1 MGKGSFFLFFSGGLI
16 LTVQL
21 AANSQV
27 NKYILLIIVLLLTA
41 LAISM
46 LSLQKLNRHA
56 ICILALVLGMA
67 GGLSRLN
74 ILTGSSNH
82 GWTGIPLS
90 SVASF
95 TGRLIEDSRESANG
109 LVFYNIKLSWC
120 STAGNTSTARANG
133 RAVVMVKEG
142 RELFWGERIKVSG
155 VLKALS
161 SEKANISRENF
172 ISWATPQDIEVPGSG
187 SFSGLLHRRGRLL
200 QYLNRNIEELLFPS
214 SALLRALLL
223 GQRQELSLKLMSRF
237 RKSGS
242 LHVLA
247 LSGLHVGII
256 YILLYYL
263 FIFLPGRSYRII
275 AASIIVSA
283 YLFLVGPRP
292 SLTRAVIML
301 CAGGMAYLADR
312 DFNPLNIL
320 SLAAAVILL
329 IEPLSLFELSFQ
341 LSFLSLLG
349 IILIGGPL
357 AGSGA
362 AYLPGFIRFPLAY
375 SVGAQLMTAP
385 VLLYTFGSVYPI
397 GIPAALLLIPLISL
411 FIWFG
416 IIYLMISW
424 IPVYFVGRIF
434 ALFLHYIYL
443 IISGLT
449 ALLSQ
454 APAVTGSGHIFLWLS
469 LPAVVLLIRRFFK
482 IEL

>member
-1 MGKGSFFLFFSGGLI
+1 M
-16 LTVQL
+16 
-21 AANSQV
+21 
-27 NKYILLIIVLLLTA
+27 
-41 LAISM
+41 AISM
-46 LSLQKLNRHA
+46 LSFQKLSRHA
-56 ICILALVLGMA
+56 ICILALALGMA

-74 ILTGSSNH
+74 LLTGSSNH

-95 TGRLIEDSRESANG
+95 TGHLIEDSRESVNG

-133 RAVVMVKEG
+133 RAVVIVKEG
-142 RELFWGERIKVSG
+142 RELFWGEGIKVSG
-155 VLKALS
+155 SLKTVFP
-161 SEKANISRENF
+161 EKANICRESF
-172 ISWATPQDIEVPGSG
+172 FSWVAPQDIEVLGSN
-187 SFSGLLHRRGRLL
+187 SFSRLLHRRGQLL
-200 QYLNRNIEELLFPS
+200 EYLNRNIEELLFPS
-214 SALLRALLL
+214 SALFRALLL
-223 GQRQELSLKLMSRF
+223 GQRQELPPELMSRF

-312 DFNPLNIL
+312 DFSPLNIL
-320 SLAAAVILL
+320 SLAAAVIIL

-385 VLLYTFGSVYPI
+385 VLLNTFGSVYPI
-397 GIPAALLLIPLISL
+397 GIPASLLLIPLISL
-411 FIWFG
+411 FIWLG
-416 IIYLMISW
+416 IIYLMVSW
-424 IPVYFVGRIF
+424 IPVYFVGRVF
-434 ALFLHYIYL
+434 AVSLHFIYD
-443 IISGLT
+443 IISDLT
-449 ALLSQ
+449 ALFSQ
-454 APAVTGSGHIFLWLS
+454 VPAVTGSGHIILWLL
-469 LPAVVLLIRRFFK
+469 LPVVVLLIRRLFK

>member
-16 LTVQL
+16 LALQL

-27 NKYILLIIVLLLTA
+27 NKHILLIIVLLLAA

-46 LSLQKLNRHA
+46 MSVQKLNWHA
-56 ICILALVLGMA
+56 ICILALALGMA
-67 GGLSRLN
+67 GALYRLN
-74 ILTGSSNH
+74 IITGSYNH

-95 TGRLIEDSRESANG
+95 SGHLSEDSRESANG

-120 STAGNTSTARANG
+120 STAGNTFSARANG

-155 VLKALS
+155 ALRAVS
-161 SEKANISRENF
+161 PEKANISRESF
-172 ISWATPQDIEVPGSG
+172 FSRAAPQDIEVLGSIP
-187 SFSGLLHRRGRLL
+187 FSVVLRCRVQLL
-200 QYLNRNIEELLFPS
+200 QYINRNIEYLPFPA

-223 GQRQELSLKLMSRF
+223 GQRQELPIKLMSRF

-263 FIFLPGRSYRII
+263 FIFLPGRNYRII

-349 IILIGGPL
+349 IILVGGPL
-357 AGSGA
+357 AGCAA

-385 VLLYTFGSVYPI
+385 VLLSTFGSVYPI
-397 GIPAALLLIPLISL
+397 GIAAALLLIPLISI
-411 FIWFG
+411 FIWLG
-416 IIYLMISW
+416 IIYLMVSW
-424 IPVYFVGRIF
+424 LPVYFAGQVL
-434 ALFLHYIYL
+434 ALSLHFIYR

-449 ALLSQ
+449 ALFSQ
-454 APAVTGSGHIFLWLS
+454 APAVAGSGHIFLFIL

>member
-1 MGKGSFFLFFSGGLI
+1 MGKGSFFLFFSSGLI
-16 LTVQL
+16 LAVQL
-21 AANSQV
+21 AAKCQV
-27 NKYILLIIVLLLTA
+27 NKYILLIIVLLFAA

-46 LSLQKLNRHA
+46 LSLQKLHWHA
-56 ICILALVLGMA
+56 ICILALALGMA

-74 ILTGSSNH
+74 ILAGSSNN

-95 TGRLIEDSRESANG
+95 TGHLSEDSRESANG

-133 RAVVMVKEG
+133 RAVVMVKQG
-142 RELFWGERIKVSG
+142 RELFWGERIKVNGS
-155 VLKALS
+155 LKALS
-161 SEKANISRENF
+161 PEKANISRENF
-172 ISWATPQDIEVPGSG
+172 FSRVAPQDIEVPDS
-187 SFSGLLHRRGRLL
+187 SLFSGLLHRRGQLL
-200 QYLNRNIEELLFPS
+200 QYLNRNIEELLVPS

-223 GQRQELSLKLMSRF
+223 GQRQEIPPEVMSRF

-320 SLAAAVILL
+320 SLAAALILL
-329 IEPLSLFELSFQ
+329 IEPFSLFELSFQ

-349 IILIGGPL
+349 IMLIGAPL
-357 AGSGA
+357 AGSIA

-416 IIYLMISW
+416 IIYLMVSW
-424 IPVYFVGRIF
+424 IPLYFVGQVF
-434 ALFLHYIYL
+434 ALSLHFIYR
-443 IISGLT
+443 IISALT
-449 ALLSQ
+449 ALFSQ
-454 APAVTGSGHIFLWLS
+454 APAVDGSGHIFLWLL
-469 LPAVVLLIRRFFK
+469 LPAVVLLIRRIFK

>member
-1 MGKGSFFLFFSGGLI
+1 MGKGSFFLFFSSGLI
-16 LTVQL
+16 LAVQL

-27 NKYILLIIVLLLTA
+27 NKYILLVIAPGLA
-41 LAISM
+41 AMAISM
-46 LSLQKLNRHA
+46 LSFQKLNRHA
-56 ICILALVLGMA
+56 ICIIALALGMA

-74 ILTGSSNH
+74 LLTGISNH

-95 TGRLIEDSRESANG
+95 TGHLSEDSMESANG

-142 RELFWGERIKVSG
+142 RELFWGERIKVGGSLRA
-155 VLKALS
+155 VS
-161 SEKANISRENF
+161 SEKANISRESF
-172 ISWATPQDIEVPGSG
+172 FSRVAPQDIEVLGSN
-187 SFSGLLHRRGRLL
+187 SFSRLLHRRGQLL
-200 QYLNRNIEELLFPS
+200 QYLNRNIKKLLFPS

-223 GQRQELSLKLMSRF
+223 GQRQELPPELMSRF

-320 SLAAAVILL
+320 SLAAAVILI
-329 IEPLSLFELSFQ
+329 IEPFSLFELSFQ

-357 AGSGA
+357 AGCAA
-362 AYLPGFIRFPLAY
+362 AYFPGFIRFPLAY

-416 IIYLMISW
+416 IIYLIVSW
-424 IPVYFVGRIF
+424 IPVYFVGQIF
-434 ALFLHYIYL
+434 ALSLHFIYL
-443 IISGLT
+443 MISGLT
-449 ALLSQ
+449 ALFSQ
-454 APAVTGSGHIFLWLS
+454 APAVTGSGHIFLWLL
-469 LPAVVLLIRRFFK
+469 LPAVVLLIRRLFK